1 MLSYTD
7 IRDRR
12 LGPAGALPFAP
23 ATDAGTG
30 HHNATVVEA
39 VA

>member
-12 LGPAGALPFAP
+12 LGRASALPFAP
-23 ATDAGTG
+23 ATDAGGG
-30 HHNATVVEA
+30 HHHASVAEA
-39 VA
+39 PA